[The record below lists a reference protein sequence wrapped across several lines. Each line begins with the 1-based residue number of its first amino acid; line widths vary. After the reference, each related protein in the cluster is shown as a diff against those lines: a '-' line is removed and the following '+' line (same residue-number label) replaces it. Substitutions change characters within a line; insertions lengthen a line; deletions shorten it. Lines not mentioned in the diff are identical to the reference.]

1 MNCTILL
8 HSATGNTRL
17 VARFAVRR
25 LTEAGHKC
33 VLHDVV
39 RDPEPPDFSDVDL
52 LGVASPT
59 NYFGQSRVMAQ
70 FLDRMSPAPD
80 APRLAFLL
88 GTCSGE
94 PGAHF
99 VTQAEQLQRLGWL
112 TLGARAVSFSDSWPP
127 HRAITKPL
135 SFTASIG
142 QLLGAKLSP
151 LRMLLSIP
159 YPDVSQPNHR
169 TVSRLGQFI
178 DRVSRRAAV
187 RDLLTAQSAE
197 ELAAERP
204 PGMVRLGRAVTLEW
218 IRRCTDIR
226 IDAQRCSRCG
236 NCVDLCPSGCLT
248 RDSDDAVPRVGT
260 NCVGCWACYQHCPE
274 DAISGWHAPAGKG
287 RYNGPSP
294 SIVETFNSKW
304 LE

>member
-1 MNCTILL
+1 MKCTILL

-17 VARFAVRR
+17 VARFAARR
-25 LTEAGHKC
+25 LTEAGHRC
-33 VLHDVV
+33 VLHDVAS
-39 RDPEPPDFSDVDL
+39 DPEPPDCGDVDL

-59 NYFGQSRVMAQ
+59 NYFGQSRVMEQ
-70 FLDRMSPAPD
+70 FLDRLPPVED
-80 APRLAFLL
+80 GPRMAFLL

-99 VTQAEQLQRLGWL
+99 VTQAEHLGRLGWT
-112 TLGARAVSFSDSWPP
+112 TLGARAVNFPDSWPP

-142 QLLGAKLSP
+142 KALGAKVSP
-151 LRMLLSIP
+151 LRMLLSLP
-159 YPDVSQPNHR
+159 YPDIAQPSHR
-169 TVSRLGQFI
+169 TVSRLGRFI
-178 DRVSRRAAV
+178 DRVARQAAV
-187 RDLLTAQSAE
+187 RDHLAAVSPQ
-197 ELAAERP
+197 ELAQDRP

-226 IDAQRCSRCG
+226 IDTHRCSRCG
-236 NCVDLCPSGCLT
+236 NCVALCPPGCLT
-248 RDSDDAVPRVGT
+248 RDDDQAIPQVSDT
-260 NCVGCWACYQHCPE
+260 CVGCWACYQHCPE

-287 RYNGPSP
+287 RYGGPSHA
-294 SIVETFNSKW
+294 IIETFNAKW